1 MFARCR
7 ALPWQGL
14 CAIYH
19 AKGICRAALPEVVRF
34 GTEAVV
40 RQWLGQWP
48 FSYRD
53 TRLGMHPV
61 AGPRVEGSR
70 ERNTEGVNYV
80 GAPYCGEGSYGQSVL
95 PPGNG

>member
-1 MFARCR
+1 MFKRLR

-14 CAIYH
+14 CTNRH
-19 AKGICRAALPEVVRF
+19 AEGVCRAALPDVVRI
-34 GTEAVV
+34 GTEDWI

-70 ERNTEGVNYV
+70 EGNTERVNHV
-80 GAPYCGEGSYGQSVL
+80 GAPYCGEGSYAQSVL
-95 PPGNG
+95 PRVNG